1 MTMTFKDALIAHLQG
16 QVVEVPAPEKEAPA
30 DGTEY
35 FVPDIFGDDM
45 CECNY
50 WYGDKLDN
58 MWLERDLVYLDQESA
73 IARQGHADH
82 SGGEVMEK
90 EYAFPQAMQAGD
102 VAQAAGGLTLRD
114 YFAAQAMQGM
124 LAASEN
130 YPTPELAN
138 YAYQVADAMLAE
150 RAKGGEQ

>member
-1 MTMTFKDALIAHLQG
+1 
-16 QVVEVPAPEKEAPA
+16 
-30 DGTEY
+30 
-35 FVPDIFGDDM
+35 
-45 CECNY
+45 
-50 WYGDKLDN
+50 
-58 MWLERDLVYLDQESA
+58 
-73 IARQGHADH
+73 
-82 SGGEVMEK
+82 MEK

-102 VAQAAGGLTLRD
+102 KAKSTGGLTLRD

-150 RAKGGEQ
+150 RAKGASNG